1 MSVSDKN
8 YAVCLCTE
16 QGFFPL
22 YVWTHYKC
30 LSSDFF
36 IITVCHWCY
45 TCKISFVLTCRILC
59 IGHLTSTWS
68 SQSSLGRVCR
78 NHWQTTD
85 DCAYWVKSKS
95 AQFFISS
102 FSFAWTRVSNKND
115 VPVIQLKYTLYKKS
129 RTKLLQHFRIFQT
142 PIPRVGREGWENS
155 RKLLEFSEPLSCLDE
170 AM

>member
-129 RTKLLQHFRIFQT
+129 RTKW
-142 PIPRVGREGWENS
+142 GWEILESYSNS
-155 RKLLEFSEPLSCLDE
+155 SNLPRAKMKLCKHGKVSIALISDV
-170 AM
+170 A